1 MACKPRRAG
10 AGSVH
15 SQACRAGRGVH
26 ANKQVEPGTKG
37 QCVLTHRLC
46 RPCSDTGGPLTSLG
60 LDKLVI
66 TVGLDSPSGK
76 CATI

>member
-15 SQACRAGRGVH
+15 SQACGAGHGVRAD
-26 ANKQVEPGTKG
+26 KQVRLGTKG
-37 QCVLTHRLC
+37 LCVLTRRLC
-46 RPCSDTGGPLTSLG
+46 RPCPDTGGPVTSLG

-66 TVGLDSPSGK
+66 TVGLDIPSGK